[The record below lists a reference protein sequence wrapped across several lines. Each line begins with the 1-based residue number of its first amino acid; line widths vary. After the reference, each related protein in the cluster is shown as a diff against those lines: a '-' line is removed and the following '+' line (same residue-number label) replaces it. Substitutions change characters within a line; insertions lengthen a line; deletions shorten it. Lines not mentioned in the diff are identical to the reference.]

1 MVDKKGEGGD
11 LLNQIGESIG
21 RFASASTR
29 TIYIILL
36 SIVSLVP
43 ILFVLSVSFSKG
55 GELYAGNIIPSEFT
69 LENYRIL
76 FSETDFLTWVKNSVY
91 ISGTTALVAVFIT
104 SLSAYVLSRYRFR
117 GRETM
122 TSTLLVIQLF
132 PAVMSLVAIYKILQ
146 ILKILDTHIA
156 LILVYLGGAIPFTTW
171 LIKGFFDTVPKSTE
185 EAAILDGAGP
195 LIVYTSIVLPL
206 SVPIL
211 VVAFAFNFIAAYS
224 DFLLAAVVLT
234 DSNLYTLA
242 LGLRSFLEG
251 DFSTNWPVFS
261 AAALLGGVPVILMF
275 VIVMK
280 LGFKNTG
287 TIR

>member
-1 MVDKKGEGGD
+1 MTLLGE
-11 LLNQIGESIG
+11 NIS
-21 RFASASTR
+21 RFASKSTR
-29 TIYIILL
+29 IIYIILL
-36 SIVSLVP
+36 SIISLVP

-55 GELYAGNIIPSEFT
+55 GELYAGNILPSELT

-76 FSETDFLTWVKNSVY
+76 FFETDFLIWVKNSVY
-91 ISGTTALVAVFIT
+91 ISGTTALLAVFIT
-104 SLSAYVLSRYRFR
+104 SLTAYVLSRYTFR
-117 GRETM
+117 GREMM

-146 ILKILDTHIA
+146 ILKILDTHVA

-171 LIKGFFDTVPKSTE
+171 LIKGFFDTIPRSTE
-185 EAAILDGAGP
+185 EAALLDGAGP
-195 LIVYTSIVLPL
+195 FVIYKSIVLPL
-206 SVPIL
+206 SIPIL
-211 VVAFAFNFIAAYS
+211 LVAFAFNFIAAYS

-234 DSNLYTLA
+234 DSRLYTLA

-275 VIVMK
+275 ILVMK
-280 LGFKNTG
+280 IGFRKTV
-287 TIR
+287 TMR

>member
-11 LLNQIGESIG
+11 FLSKASENIG

-29 TIYIILL
+29 ITYIVVL
-36 SIVSLVP
+36 SIISLVP

-55 GELYAGNIIPSEFT
+55 GELYAGNILPSEFT

-76 FSETDFLTWVKNSVY
+76 FSETDFLTWIKNSIY

-185 EAAILDGAGP
+185 EAYL
-195 LIVYTSIVLPL
+195 L
-206 SVPIL
+206 S
-211 VVAFAFNFIAAYS
+211 S
-224 DFLLAAVVLT
+224 DA
-234 DSNLYTLA
+234 N
-242 LGLRSFLEG
+242 
-251 DFSTNWPVFS
+251 
-261 AAALLGGVPVILMF
+261 
-275 VIVMK
+275 
-280 LGFKNTG
+280 
-287 TIR
+287 

>member
-1 MVDKKGEGGD
+1 MS
-11 LLNQIGESIG
+11 QIGENIG
-21 RFASASTR
+21 RFTSTSTR
-29 TIYIILL
+29 IIYIILL
-36 SIVSLVP
+36 SVISLVP
-43 ILFVLSVSFSKG
+43 ILFVLSVSLSKG
-55 GELYAGNIIPSEFT
+55 GELYAGNILPSEFT
-69 LENYRIL
+69 LENYRVL

-104 SLSAYVLSRYRFR
+104 SLSAYALSRYKFR
-117 GRETM
+117 GREMM

-185 EAAILDGAGP
+185 DAAILDGAGP
-195 LIVYTSIVLPL
+195 FVVYTSIILPL
-206 SVPIL
+206 SIPIL
-211 VVAFAFNFIAAYS
+211 LVAFAFNFIAAYS

-234 DSNLYTLA
+234 DSHLYTLA

-275 VIVMK
+275 ILVMK
-280 LGFKNTG
+280 LGFKDTG
-287 TIR
+287 TMR